1 MALLVFILK
10 KKKVKIKK
18 YGTFNSHQRPETIIS
33 ESEIAHVFESIS
45 TTVTAQAGLLIQSWS
60 IILLF
65 RSIIL

>member
-1 MALLVFILK
+1 M
-10 KKKVKIKK
+10 KIKK
-18 YGTFNSHQRPETIIS
+18 YGTFNPNQRPETIIN

-65 RSIIL
+65 QSIIL